1 MFWCCCS
8 YLLTKNHNIFQTLYS
23 SGPLFY
29 HFFLTSIWK
38 WITIGIK
45 ETFFQ
50 RRHPSGQ
57 RVYKTMLNITSVREA
72 QSKTMM
78 RFHLTHLM
86 TADIMTRRNTIVCEN
101 SVIREHLYTWWK
113 CKLVQLMET
122 SMVIPPK
129 IKKKEL
135 PCKFSNSTFKCISKE
150 NENRIVKRYMESHV
164 HYSKDMKKGLNIHQ
178 KING

>member
-1 MFWCCCS
+1 
-8 YLLTKNHNIFQTLYS
+8 
-23 SGPLFY
+23 
-29 HFFLTSIWK
+29 
-38 WITIGIK
+38 
-45 ETFFQ
+45 
-50 RRHPSGQ
+50 
-57 RVYKTMLNITSVREA
+57 
-72 QSKTMM
+72 
-78 RFHLTHLM
+78 
-86 TADIMTRRNTIVCEN
+86 
-101 SVIREHLYTWWK
+101 
-113 CKLVQLMET
+113 MET